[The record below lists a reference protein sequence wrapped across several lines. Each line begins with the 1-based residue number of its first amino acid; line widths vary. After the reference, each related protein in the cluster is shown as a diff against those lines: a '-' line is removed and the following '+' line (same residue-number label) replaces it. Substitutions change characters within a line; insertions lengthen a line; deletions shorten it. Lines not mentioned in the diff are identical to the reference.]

1 MRLGAGSVAHWPACN
16 QAPRP
21 NSYCAFC
28 AKISPWSWRIIYNE
42 KKMAITL
49 SDIFGKPWSV
59 SNLKETGMRIIS
71 VKQLFNMREG
81 ITAKYDTLPKR
92 LLTET
97 KPN

>member
-1 MRLGAGSVAHWPACN
+1 
-16 QAPRP
+16 
-21 NSYCAFC
+21 
-28 AKISPWSWRIIYNE
+28 
-42 KKMAITL
+42 MAITL

-59 SNLKETGMRIIS
+59 SNLKETGMCIIS

-81 ITAKYDTLPKR
+81 ITAKDDTLPKR